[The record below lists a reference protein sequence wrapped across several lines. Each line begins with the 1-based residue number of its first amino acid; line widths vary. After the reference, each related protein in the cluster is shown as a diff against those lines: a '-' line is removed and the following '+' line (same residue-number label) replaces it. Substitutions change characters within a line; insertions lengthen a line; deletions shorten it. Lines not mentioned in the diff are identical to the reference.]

1 MVGSFQQAVRAVAS
15 SRMYDM
21 FAMYLESRL
30 ELSLQQAARE
40 AASGNAGPEA
50 STSSKAQQQPRKRGR
65 PAKVQDT
72 PAAGAATAAAAAAGA
87 ELLSLYRTAHD
98 ASCASPDLYLRWVR
112 LAERLGQAKMAR
124 AAARQACGRHPCSLE
139 LWACRLRLDAPA
151 PPPVG
156 ATPLQPAA
164 VSELLSTLQA
174 AAAAVPVGESAVLW
188 LLVLSSVGGDAAGL
202 GRLVDM
208 LELAVTK
215 APSGPSRGADG
226 GGLGPVVAAVL
237 QGIRWAR
244 VGADGGG
251 LGPVVAAV
259 LQGIRSARVGKGVW
273 ATRLAGHQASQGG
286 RGSAGPLCLNMNWD

>member
-1 MVGSFQQAVRAVAS
+1 MYASIALDFPREEQAWDLLARRPLAAAPDSNDVPLDSTSHSAVVGSFQQAVQAVAS

-50 STSSKAQQQPRKRGR
+50 STSSKEQQPRKRGR
-65 PAKVQDT
+65 PAAVKDT
-72 PAAGAATAAAAAAGA
+72 PAAGAAAAAAAAAGA

-124 AAARQACGRHPCSLE
+124 AAARQACGRHPSSPE

-151 PPPVG
+151 PPSVG

-237 QGIRWAR
+237 QGIR
-244 VGADGGG
+244 
-251 LGPVVAAV
+251 
-259 LQGIRSARVGKGVW
+259 
-273 ATRLAGHQASQGG
+273 
-286 RGSAGPLCLNMNWD
+286 